1 MSEEGADE
9 NNSLL
14 HIQQKPFDG
23 NSYARKKSVAHG
35 LVHVALLSENISQ
48 LKYLLQ
54 VGADKHPFYSFML
67 FLIITSM
74 ILQARVQQE
83 SYCTSNNTCICIMV

>member
-1 MSEEGADE
+1 MSEEDTDE
-9 NNSLL
+9 NNTLL
-14 HIQQKPFDG
+14 DIQQINFNG
-23 NSYARKKSVAHG
+23 NSYARKKTVAHG
-35 LVHVALLSENISQ
+35 LMHVALLSENISQ

-74 ILQARVQQE
+74 ILQAREQQE
-83 SYCTSNNTCICIMV
+83 SYCTSNNTCIMV